1 MATYP
6 PTIFGYD
13 NPKEKN
19 MAEQA
24 QEMVV
29 DATPK
34 KTAFMAKP
42 STHEERIKK
51 DEEELEKLK
60 KEAIGETEESAKE
73 VEEKKAEDE
82 EAPKNAEER
91 TFKKR
96 YGDLRRHSQEKEK
109 EFQKQLDELKAQLE
123 KATKKEI
130 KLPKTEAEIE
140 EWAKEY
146 PDVAGIVETIAIK
159 KAKEQSD
166 ALEKRI
172 KEIDEL
178 NAKSA
183 KERAEV
189 ELLKIHPDFAD
200 IRESDDFHEW
210 AEEQPKWV
218 QDALYE
224 NSEDARS
231 AARAIDLYKSDRNIG
246 KKEKVN
252 SGKEAAKAVETKTQ
266 KSIPDTEGKTS
277 MIRESDVQNMTAE
290 EYEKNSDAI
299 MEAIRSGN
307 FIYDLSGSAR

>member
-1 MATYP
+1 
-6 PTIFGYD
+6 
-13 NPKEKN
+13 

-34 KTAFMAKP
+34 KTAFMDKR

-51 DEEELEKLK
+51 DEEELEFLK
-60 KEAIGETEESAKE
+60 KQAQGEAETEEPVPA
-73 VEEKKAEDE
+73 EEKAEDE
-82 EAPKNAEER
+82 EKPKNAEEK

-109 EFQKQLDELKAQLE
+109 QFQEQLDDLKSQLE

-140 EWAKEY
+140 TWAKDY
-146 PDVAGIVETIAIK
+146 PDVAAIIETIAIK

-166 ALEKRI
+166 ALEQRI

-178 NAKSA
+178 NAQTS
-183 KERAEV
+183 KEKAEV
-189 ELLKIHPDFAD
+189 ELLRIHPDFAE

-210 AEEQPKWV
+210 ADEQPKWV

-246 KKEKVN
+246 KEEKNN
-252 SGKEAAKAVETKTQ
+252 SSKEAAKAVSTKTQ
-266 KSIPDTEGKTS
+266 KTIPDTENKNS
-277 MIRESDVQNMTAE
+277 VIRESEVQRMTAD
-290 EYEKNSDAI
+290 EYDKNSDMI

-307 FIYDLSGSAR
+307 FVYDISGSAR